1 MTKNFLHREQVLA
14 VIDKLA
20 SDYLQGKI
28 RAIRMAMVGLLAGG
42 HLLIEDVPGL
52 GKTTLALAL
61 SSICGLDFGRVQA
74 TSDLMPADITGL
86 SIFDRTDNQF
96 RFVEGPIFNHLVL
109 IDEINRTLPKTQ
121 SALLEAMEERRVT
134 VEGKTYRLPDPFMV
148 IATQNPLEQAGTY
161 PLPESQMDRFLLVT
175 DIGYPPAELEAQIIR
190 QGGVR
195 EQLSAIQPLMDH
207 QEVARTRNFVQEQ
220 IQLKQSVAAYIQ
232 DLLAASRRHSAVS
245 SGIST
250 RGGLALA
257 AAARAAAYLEG
268 RAFVVPEDVQKV
280 AGAVLSHRLVLSAQQ
295 LGTAQQEVVKSL
307 LEETAVPIA

>member
-1 MTKNFLHREQVLA
+1 MNFIHRDQVLA

-28 RAIRMAMVGLLAGG
+28 RAIRMAMIGLLAGG

-86 SIFDRTDNQF
+86 SIFDRTTNQF
-96 RFVEGPIFNHLVL
+96 RFIKGPIFNHLVL

-175 DIGYPPAELEAQIIR
+175 DVGYPPAELESRIIQ

-195 EQLSAIQPLMDH
+195 EQLSRIQPLMDH
-207 QEVARTRNFVQEQ
+207 QDVARTRTFIQEQ
-220 IQLKQSVAAYIQ
+220 IQLNQPVADYIQ
-232 DLLAASRRHSAVS
+232 ELLASSRRHAAVS

-268 RAFVVPEDVQKV
+268 RAFVVPEDVQRV
-280 AGAVLSHRLVLSAQQ
+280 AVAVLSHRLILPAQQ
-295 LGTAQQEVVKSL
+295 LGVAQQEVVKSL
-307 LEETAVPIA
+307 LAETAVPIA